1 MPESTSDND
10 DGKNFEIAKRILS
23 EKRIA
28 KKKNLSKTTI
38 EHQIV
43 LFFDF
48 LRMFLRTWP
57 IRLFGIKTSVNEQQ
71 NIFAEIVQA
80 IQNDAKRDANPPSDN
95 DGKTPANSYSN
106 STAANSRSQ
115 MVDDSVLILANIFL
129 DGKMKIVG

>member
-43 LFFDF
+43 FFDF

-57 IRLFGIKTSVNEQQ
+57 IRLFGIKNSVNEQQ

-80 IQNDAKRDANPPSDN
+80 IQNDAKRDANLHPIMK
-95 DGKTPANSYSN
+95 GKRQPIPT
-106 STAANSRSQ
+106 RIQ
-115 MVDDSVLILANIFL
+115 KQQIHVHKWLMIQF
-129 DGKMKIVG
+129 